1 MPRMKSAAAT
11 ATKRSM
17 GKRINEDASE
27 RHGGKYKG
35 GKAEWAID
43 VGCRPSHRV
52 VHFTVACEL
61 ISSSMEIISYNVS
74 SFLPLVTLDIP
85 NYSSTMERLM
95 LCHREAAGK
104 MARWHVLYRSDV
116 SERRGVAGRQAAS
129 RVVPLIRKRRYKFCP
144 F

>member
-1 MPRMKSAAAT
+1 MAAAEHEEEVSSPQAKFYFTGLVKKQNMPRMKSAAAT

-43 VGCRPSHRV
+43 VGCRPSRRV

-61 ISSSMEIISYNVS
+61 ISSTMEIIS
-74 SFLPLVTLDIP
+74 
-85 NYSSTMERLM
+85 
-95 LCHREAAGK
+95 
-104 MARWHVLYRSDV
+104 
-116 SERRGVAGRQAAS
+116 
-129 RVVPLIRKRRYKFCP
+129 
-144 F
+144 

>member
-27 RHGGKYKG
+27 RHGGKYIG

-61 ISSSMEIISYNVS
+61 IRSTMEIIS
-74 SFLPLVTLDIP
+74 
-85 NYSSTMERLM
+85 
-95 LCHREAAGK
+95 
-104 MARWHVLYRSDV
+104 
-116 SERRGVAGRQAAS
+116 
-129 RVVPLIRKRRYKFCP
+129 
-144 F
+144 